1 MQNRYR
7 DIDTENKLMDTKEG
21 RGDGID
27 WEIGIDIYAVL
38 CIKQITNED
47 HCYSTRNLNGK
58 KSKEEDVYVCVCV
71 VDSLNYTV
79 ETDTAV

>member
-1 MQNRYR
+1 MQSRYR

>member
-1 MQNRYR
+1 MQSRYR

-21 RGDGID
+21 RGDGLD

>member
-1 MQNRYR
+1 MGTDMYTLLIQCTR
-7 DIDTENKLMDTKEG
+7 
-21 RGDGID
+21 
-27 WEIGIDIYAVL
+27 
-38 CIKQITNED
+38 QITNED

>member
-1 MQNRYR
+1 MQSRYR

-58 KSKEEDVYVCVCV
+58 NSKEEDVYVCVCV

>member
-1 MQNRYR
+1 MQSRNR
-7 DIDTENKLMDTKEG
+7 DIDTEDKLMDTKEG